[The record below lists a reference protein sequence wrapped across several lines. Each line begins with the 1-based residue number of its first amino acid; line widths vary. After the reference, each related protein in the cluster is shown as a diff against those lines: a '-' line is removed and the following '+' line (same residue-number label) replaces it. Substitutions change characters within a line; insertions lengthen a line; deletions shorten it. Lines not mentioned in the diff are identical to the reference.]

1 MGFLDR
7 LLGRRETQPV
17 REAEPSQEA
26 EPPQPEC
33 PHVILVPNWDMAED
47 MGDLEKVSRYTCE
60 ACGAGFSREE
70 GDQLR
75 AKGSGRIRQIG
86 TDTRVREPEE
96 WEQKELEW
104 IERTRRNRGSRN
116 D

>member
-17 REAEPSQEA
+17 KET

-33 PHVILVPNWDMAED
+33 PHVTLVPNWDMAED
-47 MGDLEKVSRYTCE
+47 MGDLGKVSRYTCE
-60 ACGAGFSREE
+60 ACGAGLSREE

-75 AKGSGRIRQIG
+75 AKEAERIRQIATEG
-86 TDTRVREPEE
+86 PSS
-96 WEQKELEW
+96 EQ
-104 IERTRRNRGSRN
+104 I
-116 D
+116 

>member
-17 REAEPSQEA
+17 REAEP
-26 EPPQPEC
+26 PQPGC
-33 PHVILVPNWDMAED
+33 PHVTLVPNWDMAED
-47 MGDLEKVSRYTCE
+47 TGDLEKVSRYTCE

-75 AKGSGRIRQIG
+75 AKGAEREEEKISQLAAMERERQ
-86 TDTRVREPEE
+86 RRS
-96 WEQKELEW
+96 
-104 IERTRRNRGSRN
+104 ERDR
-116 D
+116 

>member
-17 REAEPSQEA
+17 NET

-33 PHVILVPNWDMAED
+33 PHVTLVPNWDMAED
-47 MGDLEKVSRYTCE
+47 MGDIEKVSRYTCE

-75 AKGSGRIRQIG
+75 AKEAERIRQIATEG
-86 TDTRVREPEE
+86 PSSE
-96 WEQKELEW
+96 
-104 IERTRRNRGSRN
+104 
-116 D
+116 

>member
-1 MGFLDR
+1 MRFLDR

-17 REAEPSQEA
+17 REAEPPQEV
-26 EPPQPEC
+26 EPRQPEC

-47 MGDLEKVSRYTCE
+47 TGDLEKVSRYTCE

-75 AKGSGRIRQIG
+75 AKEGERKEDKISQLAAMERERQ
-86 TDTRVREPEE
+86 RRS
-96 WEQKELEW
+96 
-104 IERTRRNRGSRN
+104 ERDR
-116 D
+116 

>member
-7 LLGRRETQPV
+7 LLGRRE
-17 REAEPSQEA
+17 A
-26 EPPQPEC
+26 EPPRGAESSQPGC
-33 PHVILVPNWDMAED
+33 PHVTLVPNWDMAED

-75 AKGSGRIRQIG
+75 AELRAKGAERIRQIG
-86 TDTRVREPEE
+86 AAADSWEERKAAMERER
-96 WEQKELEW
+96 QKRS
-104 IERTRRNRGSRN
+104 ERDR
-116 D
+116 